1 VPEHR
6 VEGNEIE
13 PVWAAEPVP
22 KRQRLAIPVALK
34 GMGPVIST
42 ERKSFDAG
50 HDVVRMILPNELIG
64 CFVVLQIIKR

>member
-1 VPEHR
+1 
-6 VEGNEIE
+6 
-13 PVWAAEPVP
+13 
-22 KRQRLAIPVALK
+22 
-34 GMGPVIST
+34 MGPVIST